1 MAGGIAVVIAVVV
14 GIYLHKFDHLNG
26 KGLVVV
32 VLMAGAGLLF
42 LKNTPRDIRVLGML
56 RDADEGW
63 EIVD

>member
-1 MAGGIAVVIAVVV
+1 M